1 MAGSIRV
8 ELNSAGVVALLQS
21 EEIKAELLRR
31 GEAIQAAAGGAPDF
45 DVIAVTGR
53 QRAAV
58 YVATASVQGML
69 AEATDRTLTRALDA
83 GRS

>member
-1 MAGSIRV
+1 MAGSIRI
-8 ELNSAGVVALLQS
+8 ELDSAAVVALLQS
-21 EEIKAELLRR
+21 EEVQAELTRR
-31 GEAIQAAAGGAPDF
+31 GEAIQAATGSPNDF
-45 DVIAVTGR
+45 DVITVVGR

-58 YVATASVQGML
+58 YVSTATVEGML